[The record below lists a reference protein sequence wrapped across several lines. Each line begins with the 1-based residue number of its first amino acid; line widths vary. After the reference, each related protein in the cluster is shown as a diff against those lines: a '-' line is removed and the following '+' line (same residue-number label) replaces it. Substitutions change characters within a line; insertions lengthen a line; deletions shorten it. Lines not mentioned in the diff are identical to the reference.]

1 MEARYLSG
9 ETEPA
14 RAAAWLLSQG
24 TKMAF
29 ISLGREGVYFA
40 GPDDAGVVPAPQ
52 TTVHNATGAG
62 DAMAAGVALGLLDG
76 LSARGC
82 AESGVRSAAQSLK
95 ETNK

>member
-40 GPDDAGVVPAPQ
+40 GPDGAGVVPAPQ

-62 DAMAAGVALGLLDG
+62 DAMAAGIALGLLDG
-76 LSARGC
+76 LSAAPNRAC
-82 AESGVRSAAQSLK
+82 AAPH
-95 ETNK
+95 NI